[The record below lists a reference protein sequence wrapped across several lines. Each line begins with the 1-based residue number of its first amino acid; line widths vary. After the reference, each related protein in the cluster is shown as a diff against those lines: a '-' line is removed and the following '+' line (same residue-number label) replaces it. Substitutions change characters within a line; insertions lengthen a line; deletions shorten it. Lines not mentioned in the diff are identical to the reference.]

1 MADVDP
7 QVDARA
13 AEWFALV
20 DAGDG
25 PGSWRAAGA
34 AFQAAST
41 PEAWG
46 DKLRGVRG
54 PLGPVTSRALAV
66 AQAFDGL
73 PGAPPGGYAV
83 LQYHAVYDGRRA
95 VVETLTLHDGPDGAW
110 RVVGYLIR

>member
-7 QVDARA
+7 QVAARA

-34 AFQAAST
+34 SFQAAST
-41 PEAWG
+41 PDAWG

-54 PLGPVTSRALAV
+54 PLGAVTSRALAV
-66 AQAFDGL
+66 AQTFDGL
-73 PGAPPGGYAV
+73 PGAPPGRYAV
-83 LQYHAVYDGRRA
+83 QQYHTVYDARKA
-95 VVETLTLHDGPDGAW
+95 VVETLTLYAEADGAW
-110 RVVGYLIR
+110 RVVGYFIR